1 MPEGHIPH
9 TKKLTEQQVAQY
21 WRDGYIFPLDL
32 MSRQEAQIWRQ
43 KLEQMEQDYREVKMP
58 RTVNTYKRINA
69 QCVMPFAY
77 ELASH
82 PDLLDM
88 VEGILGPDILIY
100 GAEFFIK
107 EASTPHIVSMHQDL
121 TYWGL
126 GATDNL
132 VTAWI
137 ALSEVNQESG
147 CMQFVAGS
155 HNHQILPHEDT
166 FSENNLLSRGQEIQ
180 VEVKEEEKTDIVLA
194 SGQVSLH
201 HGRTIHGS
209 GPNSSDDR
217 RIGFVIRYVNPKVMQ
232 EVAQKDYAMLVRGA
246 DRAQHF
252 IHYAPPRTLFAP
264 EHLALYEEMREAQK
278 QAMMAG
284 ANKQSFLYD

>member
-43 KLEQMEQDYREVKMP
+43 KLEQMEKDYREVKMP

-107 EASTPHIVSMHQDL
+107 EASSPHIVSMHQDL

-194 SGQVSLH
+194 PGQVSLH

-209 GPNSSDDR
+209 GPNRSDDR

-246 DRAQHF
+246 DRARHF

>member
-194 SGQVSLH
+194 PGQVSLH